1 MAEDLPIM
9 SFFDLCPFT
18 NKKVLF
24 GIIPISGH
32 IKSSLPFKHW
42 WNLCV
47 QCGFDWSPKLH
58 SVRCGLSLS
67 DVESRTIEIMA
78 HFIRQKNS
86 RIADARW
93 YKPKVEASNVL
104 FKWFRI
110 ISFYPVHFRTI
121 FRLFRRSFPCKEHQ
135 PKIRGNPFQW
145 DDLWGSIC
153 KLELTGYDLAL
164 QILGI
169 CWGHKLKLQ
178 LFVAFSSTPARPKWL
193 YFQEGFDRF
202 LPAMWGS
209 AIKIK
214 QSIQLTQHACWVQ
227 LSFFFSIC
235 FPTLVMDMGAILDD
249 WDSLHWCLCRAPRC
263 ETGFC

>member
-1 MAEDLPIM
+1 
-9 SFFDLCPFT
+9 
-18 NKKVLF
+18 
-24 GIIPISGH
+24 
-32 IKSSLPFKHW
+32 
-42 WNLCV
+42 
-47 QCGFDWSPKLH
+47 
-58 SVRCGLSLS
+58 
-67 DVESRTIEIMA
+67 MA

-110 ISFYPVHFRTI
+110 ISFHPVHFRTI

-169 CWGHKLKLQ
+169 CWGHKSKPSCLLHSAQLLQ
-178 LFVAFSSTPARPKWL
+178 GPKMALFSGRVWQVLASYVGQRHKNQAVDTADSTCMLRSNWA
-193 YFQEGFDRF
+193 
-202 LPAMWGS
+202 
-209 AIKIK
+209 
-214 QSIQLTQHACWVQ
+214 
-227 LSFFFSIC
+227 FFFSIC
-235 FPTLVMDMGAILDD
+235 FPTLVLDMGAILDD
-249 WDSLHWCLCRAPRC
+249 WDSLHWCLGGAPRC
-263 ETGFC
+263 ETGFFSAQKDPGKQMRQRIEKPRHG